1 MQAATRPEIMEI
13 LTDIFR
19 DVFDMP
25 SLELHDNMTAAD
37 VDNWDSLNHINLI
50 VSVERRFKIR
60 FTTREV
66 TALKNVGNLADLTQ
80 RKLGTQS

>member
-1 MQAATRPEIMEI
+1 
-13 LTDIFR
+13 
-19 DVFDMP
+19 
-25 SLELHDNMTAAD
+25 
-37 VDNWDSLNHINLI
+37 LNHINLI
-50 VSVERRFKIR
+50 VSIERRSKIR